1 MISKFA
7 VSKVLELVELCSE
20 KRRHCRWV
28 NLDDFRNACDSW
40 EIGRKEAC
48 AALRWLEQ
56 RNYLLVMIRG
66 EDDTITDIVIT
77 PGRFRCN
84 HCRLMISSRQDWE
97 DHLPACL
104 RQQEKMRKLGI
115 HA

>member
-1 MISKFA
+1 MINKFV

-40 EIGRKEAC
+40 EIDRKDAYG
-48 AALRWLEQ
+48 ALRELEGK
-56 RNYLLVMIRG
+56 NYLLTMTRG

-77 PGRFRCN
+77 PETFRCN
-84 HCRLMISSRQDWE
+84 HCRLVVSSRQDWE
-97 DHLPACL
+97 DHLPDCL
-104 RQQEKMRKLGI
+104 RQQAKMRRLGI
-115 HA
+115 FA